1 MTAQTQ
7 SNVPLLGPL
16 EKVIATTVAVAII
29 IGIILLLLWR
39 FVFLTIPAG
48 HVGVLFSLLGGGT
61 VKEWVMQEGIAMKWP
76 WNRVFLFE
84 VRTQRIPFE
93 VIALSAEGMTVT
105 IEGAVFFHPKRI
117 DTPEVLTTLGQD
129 YPNRIILPLDPR
141 RHSRTD
147 YPVQL
152 ERTLFCRSPEL
163 QDKSSRRCGRIRFPG
178 ILSLMILC

>member
-105 IEGAVFFHPKRI
+105 VEGAVFFHPKRV
-117 DTPEVLTTLGQD
+117 DTPEVLDHPWSGLSEPDHSAARPAAPSANRLPSTT
-129 YPNRIILPLDPR
+129 
-141 RHSRTD
+141 RTN
-147 YPVQL
+147 
-152 ERTLFCRSPEL
+152 S
-163 QDKSSRRCGRIRFPG
+163 
-178 ILSLMILC
+178 ILSITRAAGQIIAELRSHQISEEHCH

>member
-16 EKVIATTVAVAII
+16 EKVIATTVAVAIV

-61 VKEWVMQEGIAMKWP
+61 VKEWVMHEGIAMKWP

-84 VRTQRIPFE
+84 VRTQRIP
-93 VIALSAEGMTVT
+93 VRGHC
-105 IEGAVFFHPKRI
+105 AV
-117 DTPEVLTTLGQD
+117 G
-129 YPNRIILPLDPR
+129 R
-141 RHSRTD
+141 RHDRHRRRGRVLPPEAGRHARGACPPLVRTI
-147 YPVQL
+147 
-152 ERTLFCRSPEL
+152 RTGSFCR
-163 QDKSSRRCGRIRFPG
+163 
-178 ILSLMILC
+178 

>member
-16 EKVIATTVAVAII
+16 EKVIATTVAIAIV

-61 VKEWVMQEGIAMKWP
+61 VKEWVMHEGIAMKWP

-84 VRTQRIPFE
+84 VRTQRIPVE

-105 IEGAVFFHPKRI
+105 VEGAVFFHPKRV
-117 DTPEVLTTLGQD
+117 DTPEVLVTLGQD
-129 YPNRIILPLDPR
+129 YPNRIILPLTRGAIREQITQYNSNELYSVDHQRAARQDHR
-141 RHSRTD
+141 RVAIASTFRKH
-147 YPVQL
+147 
-152 ERTLFCRSPEL
+152 CH
-163 QDKSSRRCGRIRFPG
+163 
-178 ILSLMILC
+178 